1 MLQLFE
7 FELLL
12 MTVAP
17 LSGRRFPARILR
29 LSGEPSKRKT
39 GTPAATR
46 DHGFGDEVRGKDKSR
61 GPLGPPIA

>member
-1 MLQLFE
+1 
-7 FELLL
+7 
-12 MTVAP
+12 VAP
-17 LSGRRFPARILR
+17 LSSRRFPARILR